1 MIVSFVRGVVNSEK
15 NDVVFI
21 VMKKFVFLI
30 FFVLFSQSLFSQF
43 FFSEEDDPLD
53 SVHQKLEKQLSPE
66 LLAQI
71 DEFQTKDDMVKLHH
85 SVGTY
90 IRNEYGLWSGTSDIY
105 SYLYFLGLRHPDDMS
120 SVILES
126 FWCKRHGQEYDLGE
140 AVIYYQQY
148 WEDVAAKDKS
158 EKEKYQ
164 RSLTFIND
172 HMVDLDFQNKNIP
185 TVSLPLLK
193 EEPWFRARYLCEY
206 NNNVFAAIRWQDFS
220 VEDKTIYVTEPYLID
235 LKTNTIKEIK
245 IWSLKTVESSLV
257 LNGNLWCYG
266 KKGKKHKLICVK
278 NGKETSVKIP
288 KDEAYAILGFCD
300 DELIIVYSKEVY
312 KYSDSGEWILLYS
325 SEEELPRSG
334 LPPQIYNDKL
344 YLRDEGVYED
354 NKTLWILDLAS
365 GKLEKFYK
373 KTGLVT
379 QNGPRWE
386 NNSSYAVDKNGNLF
400 TTAGSSSSKQ
410 TLISFSNTDE
420 ISLYIFEDTIVSNGN
435 STPISKLSAITQD
448 NDRFLL
454 AGFGGFFILDSNR
467 LLPIV
472 YFKNAAQNFPVND
485 GKNTYHWKWSPGDI
499 LKIDTDDYIISATFD
514 GIFRLKKEN
523 DKWTMAYIDFAK
535 RK

>member
-485 GKNTYHWKWSPGDI
+485 GKNTYHWKWSPGNI